1 MEGSI
6 LKLSNGSYVLYGK
19 GIPDI
24 TRSCFIAMYGIR
36 TKNKTVVISFE
47 TIKSYGP
54 DFICSFLKSKSL
66 FPDKIIIATC
76 FSHDPSNVR
85 RYIISLARAATRSLN
100 KPKIISIC
108 IERLMQELNLNGTHY
123 NWFDKVIKSMLNDN
137 RFLVGQIEDRLQLKQ
152 KIDRRKSIEES
163 LKKKEDRL
171 KNFKSAEENGSTNIN
186 NILKMKWIDTFH
198 LTNSKDLDI
207 LTKPMACTYVPNIA
221 KFYKIQDI
229 MQSEILYRIAK
240 YQALGKYFITLPYH
254 YIIQNNFNIT
264 SASNDTIPRT
274 AVRDVIYKGTYFHG
288 TACHIGNGSACLGEL
303 SAAISGAAQNGL
315 DMLLMSFEVYLRS
328 INLPDAAGQRFFCL
342 PMGDKDG
349 NIEVWP
355 YVENFAKENKISL
368 KGLERNLDGYEK
380 FINKFEKKGYRLDLG
395 VPCRG
400 AANYSEE
407 TQKNNMEMFL
417 GLVKEREPRVY
428 EQIMDR
434 IEKGAV
440 L

>member
-1 MEGSI
+1 MEASI
-6 LKLSNGSYVLYGK
+6 LKMPNGSYVLYERGSS
-19 GIPDI
+19 DI
-24 TRSCFIAMYGIR
+24 TRNCFVAMYGIR
-36 TKNKTVVISFE
+36 TRNKTVVVSYE
-47 TIKSYGP
+47 TIKCYGP
-54 DFICSFLKSKSL
+54 DFVCSFLKDKSL
-66 FPDKIIIATC
+66 FPDKIIIAT
-76 FSHDPSNVR
+76 SNDHNPSNVR
-85 RYIISLARAATRSLN
+85 RYIISLARAVARNLN

-108 IERLMQELNLNGTHY
+108 IERLVQELNLDRAHY
-123 NWFDKVIKSMLNDN
+123 IWFDNVIRSMINDN

-152 KIDRRKSIEES
+152 KIDRKKSIEES
-163 LKKKEDRL
+163 LRKKEDRL
-171 KNFKSAEENGSTNIN
+171 KNFKSAEENENTNIN
-186 NILKMKWIDTFH
+186 NILKMKWIDTFS
-198 LTNSKDLDI
+198 LTNSKELDI

-221 KFYKIQDI
+221 KFYMKQDI
-229 MQSEILYRIAK
+229 MKSEILYRIAK

-264 SASNDTIPRT
+264 SASNDTVPRT
-274 AVRDVIYKGTYFHG
+274 AVREVIYKGTYFHG

-328 INLPDAAGQRFFCL
+328 INLPDPAGQRFFCL

-355 YVENFAKENKISL
+355 YVEDFAKDRKISL

-380 FINKFEKKGYRLDLG
+380 LINKFEEKGYGLNLG

-400 AANYSEE
+400 ATSYNEA
-407 TQKNNMEMFL
+407 TQMNNMETFL
-417 GLVKEREPRVY
+417 GLVKEREPEVY

-434 IEKGAV
+434 VKKGAV